1 MYLVPMRARGFLVAA
16 AIAVA
21 MASAYFGLL
30 VDLPV
35 RYRDRTYGTTNIHRF
50 RHGLLLLRMVVFA
63 AGRIK
68 FV

>member
-21 MASAYFGLL
+21 TAGAYFGLL